1 MYEDYIQHSGIAHD
15 ENPPGRGSGRY
26 PFGQGDRPHQH
37 DWDLKARIAKYQA
50 DGLSEKEIAKSLG
63 LTSLSIKSGE
73 QEGSVSRLRAE
84 KEVATA
90 NVKADMLAEVQ

>member
-1 MYEDYIQHSGIAHD
+1 MTR
-15 ENPPGRGSGRY
+15 NPLGRDLVVIL
-26 PFGQGDRPHQH
+26 FGQGDRPHQH

-73 QEGSVSRLRAE
+73 QEGSVL
-84 KEVATA
+84 
-90 NVKADMLAEVQ
+90 